1 MQSRNMR
8 EHLQRVLRT
17 PEVLFIGII
26 GLVGGGIFLLPGQ
39 VAQSAGAAAVWA
51 YLAAGFVVVLI
62 GLSFAEVSTMY
73 DRTGGPLVYA
83 DEAMGKTAGF
93 TVGWMVWVTYL
104 IGWSVLSDGFVS
116 YLGSLWAPART
127 YEAPI
132 IIALVAVL
140 CLINTIG
147 VRLGSGVIGFFTVA
161 KLIPLALLIVAGL
174 TFAGASGNAALELVP
189 SGSGDFFG
197 AVLLIIF
204 AYGGFEGATIP
215 AGEMR
220 NPRRTISVA
229 VLGTLA
235 GVTLFYMLIQ
245 YAALRIEP
253 RLAGTETP
261 LASAGEAMFA
271 GGLAIMTVGALL
283 SIFGTQSG
291 LALISPRNLYG
302 LSREGMLPGVL
313 GRVHPRF
320 RTPVV
325 SIWLT
330 GALVVILGV
339 TGTFAQLVLLNV
351 AARLYQYLMVCLS
364 VVVLRL
370 RDPEAERPFRL
381 PLGFTIPAA
390 ATVLCVLLLTQ
401 QPLVNLLAA
410 LGALAVGLVLY
421 AISRYGASAARSSH
435 SVE

>member
-1 MQSRNMR
+1 MR
-8 EHLQRVLRT
+8 EQLQRVLRT
-17 PEVLFIGII
+17 PEVLFIGIN
-26 GLVGGGIFLLPGQ
+26 GVVGGGIFLLPGQ

-51 YLAAGFVVVLI
+51 YLAAGVVVVLI

-83 DEAMGKTAGF
+83 QEAMGETAGF

-104 IGWSVLSDGFVS
+104 VGWAILSDGFVG
-116 YLGSLWAPART
+116 YLGSLWAPAET
-127 YEAPI
+127 YGVPI
-132 IIALVAVL
+132 IVGLVALL
-140 CLINTIG
+140 CLLNTLG
-147 VRLGSGVIGFFTVA
+147 VRLGSGVIQFFTVA
-161 KLIPLALLIVAGL
+161 KLIPLTLLIIAGL
-174 TFAGASGNAALELVP
+174 TFAGASGNGALELVP
-189 SGSGDFFG
+189 LGSGDFLG

-235 GVTLFYMLIQ
+235 GVTVFYMLIQ

-253 RLAGTETP
+253 ELAGSETA
-261 LASAGEAMFA
+261 LASAGELMFA
-271 GGLAIMTVGALL
+271 GGLAVMTVGALL

-313 GRVHPRF
+313 SRVGRF

-330 GALVVILGV
+330 GALVVLLAV
-339 TGTFAQLVLLNV
+339 TGTFAQLILLNV

-364 VVVLRL
+364 VVILRL

-381 PLGFTIPAA
+381 PLGIAVPTVAA
-390 ATVLCVLLLTQ
+390 VLCMLLFTQ

-421 AISRYGASAARSSH
+421 AAVRFGPASTRSGS
-435 SVE
+435 